1 VVEVTHPAEDPGLA
15 IRSFD
20 GSLSSLDVF
29 GAEAPDAR
37 SSIPADP
44 VAEHPQ
50 VSVGTVLAARI
61 VFDPVD
67 VVAVGQAL
75 CRAFIGAQMR
85 RQLNPSLDV
94 SALTEPIAI
103 DSVFIDASGRV
114 RGSVGNLD
122 DEPAAVQAIGQVLS
136 EILPRGNRSI
146 LKSKVISKAVA
157 SPPGFASV
165 DELLKALETF
175 AGSNGRELLRGVYEL
190 WRGHA
195 TPPDAISAG
204 TVPEPLTVVPPQT
217 PPPQQAV
224 ETKPSTEAAT
234 ASVHRL
240 KQSRQLRILLVSA
253 VIVGGLGIV
262 GVTASLLFNRGAVSL
277 QSVNVSTPANAA
289 TPAPPSAKNAA
300 PPQTLAAGR
309 DEARPTSAMPT
320 RRSTSANRLAM
331 GVLNRRVGGTAISS
345 AGSPRQSAVETLP
358 MIATSIDISVRP
370 LDPAERNAGAAISQS
385 GLSPNEYSMART
397 ARSVSSGEVTSSETS
412 MPPIYGKDDS
422 DVLPPKPLL
431 PRLLAGLTPSS
442 PRVRLEALT
451 IAVIVNE
458 DGNVDSVRG
467 VVAPQNLSE
476 SLLLT
481 QALSMV
487 KSWRFSP
494 AMRDGE
500 PVKYKQI
507 VPLKDLAHPGL

>member
-29 GAEAPDAR
+29 NAEPSDAKGL
-37 SSIPADP
+37 IQADP

-85 RQLNPSLDV
+85 RQLNPGLDV
-94 SALTEPIAI
+94 AALTAPITI

-122 DEPAAVQAIGQVLS
+122 DEPAAVRAIGHVLS

-146 LKSKVISKAVA
+146 LNSKVISKAVA
-157 SPPGFASV
+157 SPPEFGSV
-165 DELLKALETF
+165 DEFLKTLEPF
-175 AGSNGRELLRGVYEL
+175 AGPNGRELLRGVYEL
-190 WRGHA
+190 WLGHA
-195 TPPDAISAG
+195 TAPDVMPAG
-204 TVPEPLTVVPPQT
+204 TVQEPPTVVPPQT
-217 PPPQQAV
+217 PPPLRAV
-224 ETKPSTEAAT
+224 ETTPPPEAAT
-234 ASVHRL
+234 ASAQRL
-240 KQSRQLRILLVSA
+240 KPSRQLRILLTSA

-262 GVTASLLFNRGAVSL
+262 GVSASLLFNRAAVS
-277 QSVNVSTPANAA
+277 VAVSTPANAA
-289 TPAPPSAKNAA
+289 TPAAPSVDNPTHPQAPAA
-300 PPQTLAAGR
+300 RRNDAG
-309 DEARPTSAMPT
+309 PTSRMRT
-320 RRSTSANRLAM
+320 RPSTSVNLPM
-331 GVLNRRVGGTAISS
+331 GVLNRRVDGNAISS
-345 AGSPRQSAVETLP
+345 AVSPRQSAIEPVP
-358 MIATSIDISVRP
+358 MIATSIDISARP
-370 LDPAERNAGAAISQS
+370 LDPEERSAGAAISQS
-385 GLSPNEYSMART
+385 GRSPNEYSMART
-397 ARSVSSGEVTSSETS
+397 ARSDSHGEVSSSETS

-476 SLLLT
+476 SLLLF

-487 KSWRFSP
+487 KAWRFSP